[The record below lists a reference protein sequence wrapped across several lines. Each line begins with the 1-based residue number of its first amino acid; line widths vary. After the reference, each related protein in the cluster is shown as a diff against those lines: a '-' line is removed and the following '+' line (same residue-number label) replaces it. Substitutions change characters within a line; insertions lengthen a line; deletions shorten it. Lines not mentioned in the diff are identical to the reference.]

1 MDLIMVL
8 NVAFSGGT
16 HARGLQFLAMHTHQ
30 EVLCFVINMMVS
42 ISDLATYME
51 VICNR
56 IWNPHVKP
64 AKLGVLVLRHLSFPQ
79 SPVVQHCTAGHA
91 TLWEKPI
98 WIFC

>member
-1 MDLIMVL
+1 MVL

-42 ISDLATYME
+42 ISDLATDRE

-79 SPVVQHCTAGHA
+79 SPVVQHCTAGNA